1 MKSIFET
8 ERLLLRQPTVDDAGF
23 LLRIVNEPSWLRYIG
38 DRNVH
43 TIEEAKNYLLN
54 GSIKSFE
61 TNGFGF
67 GIVILKE
74 TGALIGMCGL
84 VKRNFLED
92 IDIGFAFFPQY
103 TGQGYAFEAADAMM
117 KYAHG
122 PLGINRIAAIT
133 TQDNESSIRLLKKL
147 GFQVNK
153 TIVVDGEE
161 LFLFTH
167 SSSII

>member
-1 MKSIFET
+1 M
-8 ERLLLRQPTVDDAGF
+8 DDAGF

-122 PLGINRIAAIT
+122 PLSINRIAAIT